1 MKYVTKQCFVCKSQ
15 GTVELP
21 DTNEAQQALD
31 DWLDRKI
38 LIQQGFP
45 DLSAEVREQMIS
57 GTHPDCWVELFGED
71 DEEPLIGQGEDE

>member
-1 MKYVTKQCFVCKSQ
+1 MRYVTKPCFVCGTQ

-45 DLSAEVREQMIS
+45 DLGAKMREQMIS
-57 GTHPDCWVELFGED
+57 GTHPDCWVELFGN
-71 DEEPLIGQGEDE
+71 EEEE